1 MKLLSTGVQG
11 LDELLNGGVPEKH
24 MIVVIG
30 GMGTGKTTLALQFLM
45 NGLHNGEKAVYMSLE
60 EQETEIKDS
69 AKTFGWDIQ
78 HFIDNGTLALIR
90 LDPNDIKT
98 TLTRIKSEMPGLI
111 KKFGATRLVVD
122 SITLFEMMFSDE
134 AERRLNLF
142 ELFSLLK
149 DTGVTALVTSEADK
163 NLVYASR
170 YGLVEYISDGVITLR
185 YVRPDELRD
194 VKLAVEVVKMRRH
207 KHSRGIKPYDIM
219 DNGLV
224 VHSESEVF

>member
-11 LDELLNGGVPEKH
+11 LDEQLNGGVPERH
-24 MIVVIG
+24 MIAVIG
-30 GMGTGKTTLALQFLM
+30 GMGTGKTTIALQFLVS
-45 NGLHNGEKAVYMSLE
+45 GLKNGEKAVYMSLE
-60 EQETEIKDS
+60 EQESEIKES
-69 AKTFGWDIQ
+69 ARAYGWDLQ
-78 HFIDNGTLALIR
+78 YYIDNGTLALIR

-122 SITLFEMMFSDE
+122 SITLFEMMFIDE

-149 DTGVTALVTSEADK
+149 DTGVTALVTSEA
-163 NLVYASR
+163 NSEMFYASR
-170 YGLVEYISDGVITLR
+170 YGLVEYISDGVIILR

-207 KHSRGIKPYDIM
+207 KHSRSIKPYNIT
-219 DNGLV
+219 DNGIV